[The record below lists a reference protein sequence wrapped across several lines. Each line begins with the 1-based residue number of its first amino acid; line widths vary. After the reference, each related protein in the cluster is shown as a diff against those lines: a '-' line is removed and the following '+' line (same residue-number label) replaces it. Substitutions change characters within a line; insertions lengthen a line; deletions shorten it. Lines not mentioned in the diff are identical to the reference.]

1 MDNKLKL
8 NSCNCLFTYSNICA
22 IILSNKCSNVKEI
35 ISNML
40 IKEDMDIKEKLR
52 ILSDAAKYDAACTSS
67 GSNRNNNGSGTGNTV
82 SSGICHS
89 FAADGRCI
97 SLLKILFTNECI
109 FDCRYCMNRR
119 SNDVLRTSFTPEEV
133 CTLTMEFYRRNYIE
147 GLFLSSGIIIS
158 PTHTMQLLL
167 ETIKML
173 RLVYHFNGYIHVKGI
188 PGADPSVIEET
199 GWYADRMSVNLELA
213 TADALR
219 TVAPNKS
226 RKNILTP
233 MKQIQLGIRRN
244 EQLIADYHSSYH
256 SSYVGN
262 IINRPVDTYSCSQS
276 SIHNNTN
283 YISAYTG
290 PVSSYASDSHSLS
303 AVKRHIFDPRS
314 GPRAYVPAGQSTQM
328 IIGAAPESDYQL
340 VTIAEALYKNY
351 NLKRVF
357 YSAFVNV
364 NNDSSLPSTQDGP
377 PLLREHRLYQADWLL
392 RFYQFKVD
400 EIVNDAYPDLDL
412 EVDPK
417 LGWALRHPEQFPV
430 DINKADYEMLLRVPG
445 IGVKS
450 AKLIVVSRRYSRLGT
465 GQLKKMG
472 VVMKKAQYFITCH
485 ELPVRT
491 INEVSPEVVR
501 QILIRK
507 AGRKSTDDRQLIL
520 QFKEES

>member
-1 MDNKLKL
+1 M
-8 NSCNCLFTYSNICA
+8 
-22 IILSNKCSNVKEI
+22 ILSNKCSNIKEI

-213 TADALR
+213 TADALK

-244 EQLIADYHSSYH
+244 EQLLSDYHSSYH
-256 SSYVGN
+256 SSHVGS
-262 IINRPVDTYSCSQS
+262 IINRPVDTYSCSQP

-283 YISAYTG
+283 YISPYAG
-290 PVSSYASDSHSLS
+290 SVSSYASDSHSLS
-303 AVKRHIFDPRS
+303 TVRRQIFDPRS
-314 GPRAYVPAGQSTQM
+314 GPKAYVPAGQSTQI

-392 RFYQFKVD
+392 RFYGFSAG
-400 EIVNDAYPDLDL
+400 ELLSEAHPNFNTFI
-412 EVDPK
+412 DPK
-417 LGWALRHPEQFPV
+417 CDWALQHLGDFPV
-430 DINKADYEMLLRVPG
+430 EINTATKAKLLRIPG
-445 IGVKS
+445 VGPRS
-450 AKLIVVSRRYSRLGT
+450 AERILRARRYARLSFDDISR
-465 GQLKKMG
+465 MG
-472 VVMKKAQYFITCH
+472 VVMKRARYFITCDGKTD
-485 ELPVRT
+485 ELFCHDEDY
-491 INEVSPEVVR
+491 IVSQLIGAER
-501 QILIRK
+501 RHAMQISQNGLY
-507 AGRKSTDDRQLIL
+507 RQLSLFDDNNENFSPLVIP
-520 QFKEES
+520 Q